1 MADIKNFSQLYN
13 FIMNIEEDT
22 IIPFLNEKWKGKD
35 KQESL
40 FRLFADLN
48 VIKEF
53 DNYSLCD
60 GNFNE
65 GTLSKNNVRSILFD
79 KNLKDKGDKSDLSL
93 ISNDCK
99 TLIATTSK
107 SLDSYC
113 IGDLET
119 DPIQLIYKQKYA
131 SIYSQLRICIVVRD
145 KHELYELA
153 KKAERTSKRIK
164 DIISDPS
171 TIIFDWTDINIW
183 FNIAKDVYKDK
194 TVKDIC
200 KFAKPPL
207 INKFHQKI
215 AIMNTIAISQ
225 YYKDILWGQ
234 IPRSGKSYIIAGTI
248 YNASSSKCDNGD
260 FNVLIITTA
269 PNETKEQYLDM
280 FNSYCQFEDFTIHYM
295 NDVKKP
301 KLAKKNIIICSK
313 QFLQTKG
320 VKEDKVKSIKWLKD
334 LKFNWRFIDES
345 HNGGT
350 TDLSKKVLEAYG
362 NTEGVIS
369 VYITATYMKPQQTFN
384 IPIEATVLWDLE
396 DVKLCKTID
405 KEASVNKLVAKYG
418 DNVLKVLA
426 KSSKDEIKEDYS
438 RYPTLEFMKFDFKYE
453 VKRAIIDK
461 YKDTNKGFS
470 TEAIFLLKYK
480 ETKDKA
486 GKSVV
491 DTIGE
496 FQDEGGVINLLQ
508 SIFGKEEHDD
518 IFTTKDTSSVFSE
531 ISRMSKN
538 GNINSRSFSVEDPL
552 IVLAFLP
559 CNLHNTPLS
568 RLQET
573 LRNLIIKNNILPEY
587 DVIYL
592 NSKDNNSRTSK
603 EIINDALKNVK
614 LANKKGLLVLS
625 GRMCSLAISLPKCDI
640 VLMLNNTESYDAY
653 YQMIFRCMTEDAN
666 KKIGFVVDMNLQR
679 VCCVIAEYAAKI
691 CKGNNTTTKDGIK
704 YVLEQNIIGFRST
717 EWMNNYFGLS
727 NVNIDNVVN
736 EVYNIYTSNP
746 SNAIDGILKSLDF
759 KITVLTKHQDL
770 FNKIFSTKASAKNV
784 KKVLDDLTNSIEV
797 KKGIEC
803 VLFDDNSLAE
813 SGDACDDN
821 SSVVSDTSI
830 TSIIHPIK
838 NVNFITD
845 IMRPLMSLLCIL
857 TTNAEGS
864 ATTFKDLCIWIKG
877 SKEEKSIII
886 SQLAIW
892 WNKTAS
898 ITSDT
903 GDVIDMFINLYDTYL
918 YNNDVFNTAF
928 MRLKEMFCIARNNKD
943 ELSKI
948 IDKYLVPQDIEK
960 KQNAEVSTPYILR
973 KEMISK
979 IPEDFWKYPRTVF
992 EPCAGKGGFL
1002 LDIINKFME
1011 GLKEL
1016 YEDEEERYR
1025 VIVEECLYWAE
1036 FNATNVYICK
1046 LLLDPFGKYK
1056 LNYNEGDTLV
1066 LDIKEKWAIN
1076 GFDAVIGNPP
1086 YQENNDDGRKAL
1098 NHNLWSDFINFS
1110 FNILNKDGYLL
1121 FITPNSWMSPTSK
1134 NNGVF
1139 YDNYIIYLNIS
1150 ECEKWFDVGSKFSYY
1165 LIQKTP
1171 NKKETEIRCL
1181 YNKTIYDSKI
1191 LIDGYNFLPMLL
1203 CDKSLSIIKKFYN
1216 NDLPKVSF
1224 KSSCELHNTTKK
1236 YNIKDTKD
1244 DIYKYSIRHTTK
1256 RNIRYSN
1263 IKHSLSD
1270 SNKILMNLSG
1280 NLYPIYDDGK
1290 LGFTQAQMY
1299 LLIDDNKYIDVL
1311 NSKIYRLIFEI
1322 SKWSGFNIEKVYH
1335 NIPYIEYEKDISRL
1349 LNITNDELE
1358 FIDTY
1363 YML

>member
-1 MADIKNFSQLYN
+1 MADMKNFSQLYDVV
-13 FIMNIEEDT
+13 MNIEENT
-22 IIPFLNEKWKGKD
+22 IIPFLNEKWIGKD

-40 FRLFADLN
+40 FRLFAYLN

-65 GTLSKNNVRSILFD
+65 GTLSKNSVRTILFD

-93 ISNDCK
+93 ISNDCE

-119 DPIQLIYKQKYA
+119 DPIQLIYQQKYV
-131 SIYSQLRICIVVRD
+131 SRYSLRICIVVRD

-164 DIISDPS
+164 DVISDPS
-171 TIIFDWTDINIW
+171 TIIFDWTDIDIW

-207 INKFHQKI
+207 INKFHQNI

-248 YNASSSKCDNGD
+248 YKAMATTTTATTNT
-260 FNVLIITTA
+260 FNIIIITTA
-269 PNETKEQYLDM
+269 PNETKEQYLEM

-301 KLAKKNIIICSK
+301 KLTNKNIIICSK

-334 LKFNWRFIDES
+334 MKFNWRFIDES

-369 VYITATYMKPQQTFN
+369 VYITATYMKPRQTFN

-396 DVKLCKTID
+396 DVKLCQSID
-405 KEASVNKLVAKYG
+405 KEASVNKLVEKYG
-418 DNVLKVLA
+418 DCVLKVLA
-426 KSSKDEIKEDYS
+426 KSNKDDIKEDYS

-453 VKRAIIDK
+453 VKQAIIDK

-470 TEAIFLLKYK
+470 AEAIFLLKYK

-486 GKSVV
+486 VKSVV

-496 FQDEGGVINLLQ
+496 FQDEEGVINLLH
-508 SIFGKEEHDD
+508 SIFGKEEYDD

-531 ISRMSKN
+531 ISRICKN

-573 LRNLIIKNNILPEY
+573 LRNVIIKHNILPEY

-625 GRMCSLAISLPKCDI
+625 GRMCSLAVSLPKCDI
-640 VLMLNNTESYDAY
+640 VLMLNNTESYDTY

-691 CKGNNTTTKDGIK
+691 CKGNNTTTKDAIK

-727 NVNIDNVVN
+727 NVNIDKVVN
-736 EVYNIYTSNP
+736 EVYNIYSSNP

-759 KITVLTKHQDL
+759 KIKVLTKHQEL
-770 FNKIFSTKASAKNV
+770 FNKIFSTKASAKKI
-784 KKVLDDLTNSIEV
+784 KKVLGDLTNNIEV
-797 KKGIEC
+797 KKGI
-803 VLFDDNSLAE
+803 DNLVFGD
-813 SGDACDDN
+813 SGDSGDN
-821 SSVVSDTSI
+821 SSVISDDTDTS
-830 TSIIHPIK
+830 TGSIIK
-838 NVNFITD
+838 NVNLMTD
-845 IMRPLMSLLCIL
+845 IIKPLMSLLCIL
-857 TTNAEGS
+857 TTNADGS
-864 ATTFKDLCIWIKG
+864 ATTFKDMCIWIKG

-903 GDVIDMFINLYDTYL
+903 SDVIDMFITLYDTYL
-918 YNNDVFNTAF
+918 YNNEEFNSAF
-928 MRLKEMFCIARNNKD
+928 MRLKEMFCISKNNKD

-960 KQNAEVSTPYILR
+960 QQNAEVSTPYILR

-979 IPEDFWKYPRTVF
+979 IPDDFWKSPRKVF

-1002 LDIINKFME
+1002 LDIINKFMN
-1011 GLKEL
+1011 GLQEL

-1025 VIVEECLYWAE
+1025 VIVEECLYWSE

-1056 LNYNEGDTLV
+1056 LNYNKGDTLA
-1066 LDIKEKWAIN
+1066 LDIKEKWAID

-1086 YQENNDDGRKAL
+1086 YQNSNGSSNGTLWDKFILYGL
-1098 NHNLWSDFINFS
+1098 NYLKYNGYLVYVNPSGWR
-1110 FNILNKDGYLL
+1110 NILGKFKNIQLEMKKYWIKYLEIHNENDGLKLFNAETRYDWYILQKNTDGDVITEIMFEDKKVKEINIKNLEFIPNGDYELYNTLLAKENEERCEVLHNESIYEIRKKWMSKIKSNEYNIPCVYMINNKDVIKPLY
-1121 FITPNSWMSPTSK
+1121 SSK
-1134 NNGVF
+1134 NNGHIGISKLMWSNGRIKSIGSCIDYEGEYGLTQFAYAIV
-1139 YDNYIIYLNIS
+1139 DEKNKLEYI
-1150 ECEKWFDVGSKFSYY
+1150 
-1165 LIQKTP
+1165 
-1171 NKKETEIRCL
+1171 KKAF
-1181 YNKTIYDSKI
+1181 DSKRFRK
-1191 LIDGYNFLPMLL
+1191 LMEL
-1203 CDKSLSIIKKFYN
+1203 CAVGQLTINYKIIKLFR
-1216 NDLPKVSF
+1216 
-1224 KSSCELHNTTKK
+1224 
-1236 YNIKDTKD
+1236 KDFWK
-1244 DIYKYSIRHTTK
+1244 
-1256 RNIRYSN
+1256 
-1263 IKHSLSD
+1263 
-1270 SNKILMNLSG
+1270 
-1280 NLYPIYDDGK
+1280 
-1290 LGFTQAQMY
+1290 
-1299 LLIDDNKYIDVL
+1299 
-1311 NSKIYRLIFEI
+1311 
-1322 SKWSGFNIEKVYH
+1322 
-1335 NIPYIEYEKDISRL
+1335 
-1349 LNITNDELE
+1349 E
-1358 FIDTY
+1358 FI
-1363 YML
+1363 

>member
-1 MADIKNFSQLYN
+1 MADMKNFSQLYN
-13 FIMNIEEDT
+13 FIMDIKEDT
-22 IIPFLNEKWKGKD
+22 IIPFLNEKWIGKD

-40 FRLFADLN
+40 FRLFAYLN

-65 GTLSKNNVRSILFD
+65 GTLSKNSVRTILFD

-93 ISNDCK
+93 ISNDCE

-119 DPIQLIYKQKYA
+119 DPIQLIYQQKYV
-131 SIYSQLRICIVVRD
+131 SRYSQLRICIVVRD

-171 TIIFDWTDINIW
+171 TIIFDWTDIDIW

-194 TVKDIC
+194 TIKDIC

-207 INKFHQKI
+207 INKFHQNI
-215 AIMNTIAISQ
+215 AIVNTIAISQ
-225 YYKDILWGQ
+225 YYKNILWGQ

-248 YNASSSKCDNGD
+248 YKAIANTNT
-260 FNVLIITTA
+260 FNIIIITTA
-269 PNETKEQYLDM
+269 PNETREQYLEM

-301 KLAKKNIIICSK
+301 KLTNKNIIICSK

-334 LKFNWRFIDES
+334 MKFNWRFIDES

-350 TDLSKKVLEAYG
+350 TELSKKVLEAYG

-396 DVKLCKTID
+396 DVKLCQSID
-405 KEASVNKLVAKYG
+405 KEPSVNKLVAKYG
-418 DNVLKVLA
+418 DCVLKVLA
-426 KSSKDEIKEDYS
+426 RSSKDEIKEDYS

-470 TEAIFLLKYK
+470 AEAIFLLKYK

-486 GKSVV
+486 GKLVV
-491 DTIGE
+491 DTINE
-496 FQDEGGVINLLQ
+496 FQDEGGVINLLH

-518 IFTTKDTSSVFSE
+518 IFITKDTSSVFSE
-531 ISRMSKN
+531 ISKMCKN

-552 IVLAFLP
+552 IALAFLP

-568 RLQET
+568 RLQEA
-573 LRNLIIKNNILPEY
+573 LRNLIIKHNILPEY

-625 GRMCSLAISLPKCDI
+625 GRMCSLAVSLPKCDI

-653 YQMIFRCMTEDAN
+653 YQMIFRCMTEDTN

-691 CKGNNTTTKDGIK
+691 CKGNTKMKDAIK

-717 EWMNNYFGLS
+717 EWMKNYFGLS

-736 EVYNIYTSNP
+736 EVYSIYSSNP
-746 SNAIDGILKSLDF
+746 SNAIEGILKSLDL
-759 KITVLTKHQDL
+759 KIKVLTKDQEL
-770 FNKIFSTKASAKNV
+770 FNKIFTTKASPKMVKNV
-784 KKVLDDLTNSIEV
+784 LNELTNSIEV
-797 KKGIEC
+797 KKGI
-803 VLFDDNSLAE
+803 DSLVFGD
-813 SGDACDDN
+813 SGDN
-821 SSVVSDTSI
+821 SSVVSDDTDTSTGSI
-830 TSIIHPIK
+830 TKNIK
-838 NVNFITD
+838 NVNLMND
-845 IMRPLMSLLCIL
+845 IIKPLMSLLCIL

-864 ATTFKDLCIWIKG
+864 ATTFKDLCIWIKS
-877 SKEEKSIII
+877 SKEENSIII

-892 WNKTAS
+892 WNKMET

-903 GDVIDMFINLYDTYL
+903 SEWIDMFITLYDTYL
-918 YNNDVFNTAF
+918 YNHDEFNSAF
-928 MRLKEMFCIARNNKD
+928 TRLKEMFCIAKNNKD

-973 KEMISK
+973 KDMISK
-979 IPEDFWKYPRTVF
+979 IPNDFWRSPKKVF

-1002 LDIINKFME
+1002 LDIINKFMD
-1011 GLKEL
+1011 GLQEL

-1036 FNATNVYICK
+1036 FNSTNVYICK

-1056 LNYNEGDTLV
+1056 LNYNEGDTLQ
-1066 LDIKEKWAIN
+1066 LDIKEKWAID

-1086 YQENNDDGRKAL
+1086 YNDATGNKGKGHCIWVNFVEKAFKE
-1098 NHNLWSDFINFS
+1098 W
-1110 FNILNKDGYLL
+1110 LNKDAYLL
-1121 FITPNSWMSPTSK
+1121 YVHPAVWRQVNHPLQKIIK
-1134 NNGVF
+1134 ERQ
-1139 YDNYIIYLNIS
+1139 IIYLEIHNIEDGLKIFKCS
-1150 ECEKWFDVGSKFSYY
+1150 TRYDWY
-1165 LIQKTP
+1165 LIQNRDYTDKTIIKCEDGIIEEENLLEWDYIP
-1171 NKKETEIRCL
+1171 NMMFNELKDLCNSNIKLDIWRYRSTYSTENKKLVSKVENDDYKYPLIYTINKANDISYRYTNNNTLGHFNKSKFIFSNGAGFICDNAGEYGLTEWAYC
-1181 YNKTIYDSKI
+1181 IYDIKENLELIEKCFRSNKFNKI
-1191 LIDGYNFLPMLL
+1191 KRAIQLD
-1203 CDKSLSIIKKFYN
+1203 
-1216 NDLPKVSF
+1216 
-1224 KSSCELHNTTKK
+1224 SST
-1236 YNIKDTKD
+1236 YNIKVMKYFKKEF
-1244 DIYKYSIRHTTK
+1244 YK
-1256 RNIRYSN
+1256 
-1263 IKHSLSD
+1263 
-1270 SNKILMNLSG
+1270 
-1280 NLYPIYDDGK
+1280 
-1290 LGFTQAQMY
+1290 
-1299 LLIDDNKYIDVL
+1299 
-1311 NSKIYRLIFEI
+1311 
-1322 SKWSGFNIEKVYH
+1322 
-1335 NIPYIEYEKDISRL
+1335 
-1349 LNITNDELE
+1349 E
-1358 FIDTY
+1358 FI
-1363 YML
+1363 

>member
-1 MADIKNFSQLYN
+1 MADIKNFSQLYDVV
-13 FIMNIEEDT
+13 MNIKDDT
-22 IIPFLNEKWKGKD
+22 IIPFLNEKWIGKD
-35 KQESL
+35 KQETL
-40 FRLFADLN
+40 FRLFAYLN

-65 GTLSKNNVRSILFD
+65 GTLSKNSVRTILFD

-93 ISNDCK
+93 ISNDCE

-119 DPIQLIYKQKYA
+119 DPIQLIYQQKYV
-131 SIYSQLRICIVVRD
+131 SRYSLRICIVVRD

-164 DIISDPS
+164 DVISDPS
-171 TIIFDWTDINIW
+171 TIIFDWTDIDIW

-207 INKFHQKI
+207 INKFHQNI
-215 AIMNTIAISQ
+215 AITNTIAISQ

-248 YNASSSKCDNGD
+248 YKANTNATTTAA
-260 FNVLIITTA
+260 FNIIIITTA
-269 PNETKEQYLDM
+269 PNETKEQFLNM

-301 KLAKKNIIICSK
+301 KLTNKNIIICSK

-334 LKFNWRFIDES
+334 MKFNWRFIDES

-396 DVKLCKTID
+396 DVKLCQSID
-405 KEASVNKLVAKYG
+405 KEPSVNKLIAKYG
-418 DNVLKVLA
+418 DCVLKVLA
-426 KSSKDEIKEDYS
+426 RSSKDEIKEDYS

-453 VKRAIIDK
+453 VKQAIIDK

-491 DTIGE
+491 DTINE
-496 FQDEGGVINLLQ
+496 FQDEGGVINLLH

-518 IFTTKDTSSVFSE
+518 IFTIKDTSSVFSE
-531 ISRMSKN
+531 ISKMCKN

-573 LRNLIIKNNILPEY
+573 LRNVIIKHNILPEY
-587 DVIYL
+587 DVVYL

-625 GRMCSLAISLPKCDI
+625 GRMCSLAVSLPKCDI
-640 VLMLNNTESYDAY
+640 VLMLNNTESYDTY

-691 CKGNNTTTKDGIK
+691 CKGNNTKMKDAIK

-727 NVNIDNVVN
+727 NVNIDKVVN
-736 EVYNIYTSNP
+736 EVYNIYSSNP

-759 KITVLTKHQDL
+759 KIKVLTKHQEL
-770 FNKIFSTKASAKNV
+770 FNNIFSTKASAKKI
-784 KKVLDDLTNSIEV
+784 KKVLGDLTNNIEV
-797 KKGIEC
+797 KKGI
-803 VLFDDNSLAE
+803 DNLVFSD
-813 SGDACDDN
+813 SGDN
-821 SSVVSDTSI
+821 SSVVSDDTDTSTGSI
-830 TSIIHPIK
+830 TKNIK
-838 NVNFITD
+838 NVNLMTD

-857 TTNAEGS
+857 TTNADGS
-864 ATTFKDLCIWIKG
+864 ATTFKDMCIWIKG

-903 GDVIDMFINLYDTYL
+903 SDVIDMFITLYDTYL
-918 YNNDVFNTAF
+918 YNNEEFNSAF
-928 MRLKEMFCIARNNKD
+928 MRLKEMFCIAKNNKD

-960 KQNAEVSTPYILR
+960 QQNAEVSTPYILR

-979 IPEDFWKYPRTVF
+979 IPDDFWKSPRKVF

-1002 LDIINKFME
+1002 LDIINKFMN
-1011 GLKEL
+1011 GLQEL

-1025 VIVEECLYWAE
+1025 VIVEECLYWSE

-1056 LNYNEGDTLV
+1056 LNYNKGDTLV
-1066 LDIKEKWAIN
+1066 LDIKEKWAID

-1086 YQENNDDGRKAL
+1086 YQNSNGSSNGTLWDKFILYGL
-1098 NHNLWSDFINFS
+1098 NYLKYNGYLVYVNPSGWR
-1110 FNILNKDGYLL
+1110 NILGKFKNIQLEMKKYWIKYLEIHNENDGLKLFNAETRYDWYILQKNTDGDVITEIMFEDKKVKEINIKNLEFIPNGDYELYNTLLAKENEERCEVLHNESIYEIRKKWMSKIKSNEYNIPCVYMINNKDVIKPLY
-1121 FITPNSWMSPTSK
+1121 SSK
-1134 NNGVF
+1134 NNGHIGISKLMWSNGRIKSIGS
-1139 YDNYIIYLNIS
+1139 YIDNNGEYGLTQFAYAIVDEKDKLEYI
-1150 ECEKWFDVGSKFSYY
+1150 
-1165 LIQKTP
+1165 
-1171 NKKETEIRCL
+1171 KKAF
-1181 YNKTIYDSKI
+1181 DSKRFRK
-1191 LIDGYNFLPMLL
+1191 LMEL
-1203 CDKSLSIIKKFYN
+1203 CAVGQLTINYKIIKLFR
-1216 NDLPKVSF
+1216 
-1224 KSSCELHNTTKK
+1224 
-1236 YNIKDTKD
+1236 KDFWK
-1244 DIYKYSIRHTTK
+1244 
-1256 RNIRYSN
+1256 
-1263 IKHSLSD
+1263 
-1270 SNKILMNLSG
+1270 
-1280 NLYPIYDDGK
+1280 
-1290 LGFTQAQMY
+1290 
-1299 LLIDDNKYIDVL
+1299 
-1311 NSKIYRLIFEI
+1311 
-1322 SKWSGFNIEKVYH
+1322 
-1335 NIPYIEYEKDISRL
+1335 
-1349 LNITNDELE
+1349 E
-1358 FIDTY
+1358 FI
-1363 YML
+1363 

>member
-1 MADIKNFSQLYN
+1 MVDMKNFSQLYDVV
-13 FIMNIEEDT
+13 MNIKEDT
-22 IIPFLNEKWKGKD
+22 IIPFLNEKWIGKD

-40 FRLFADLN
+40 FRLFAYLN

-65 GTLSKNNVRSILFD
+65 GTLTKNTVRSILFD

-93 ISNDCK
+93 ISNDCE

-119 DPIQLIYKQKYA
+119 DPIQLIYQQKYV
-131 SIYSQLRICIVVRD
+131 SRYSLRICIVVRD

-164 DIISDPS
+164 DVISDPS
-171 TIIFDWTDINIW
+171 TIIFDWTDIDIW

-207 INKFHQKI
+207 INKFHQNI

-248 YNASSSKCDNGD
+248 YKAMATTATNA
-260 FNVLIITTA
+260 FNIIIITTA
-269 PNETKEQYLDM
+269 PNETKEQFLNM

-301 KLAKKNIIICSK
+301 KLTNKNIIICSK

-334 LKFNWRFIDES
+334 MKFNWRFIDES

-350 TDLSKKVLEAYG
+350 TDLSKKVLDAYG
-362 NTEGVIS
+362 NTDGVIS

-396 DVKLCKTID
+396 DVKLCQSID
-405 KEASVNKLVAKYG
+405 KEPSVNKLVAKYG
-418 DNVLKVLA
+418 DCVLKVLA
-426 KSSKDEIKEDYS
+426 RSSKDEIKEDYS

-453 VKRAIIDK
+453 VKQAIIDK

-470 TEAIFLLKYK
+470 AEAIFLLKYK

-491 DTIGE
+491 DTINE
-496 FQDEGGVINLLQ
+496 FQDEGGVINLLH

-531 ISRMSKN
+531 ISKMCKN
-538 GNINSRSFSVEDPL
+538 GNIKSRSFSVEDPL
-552 IVLAFLP
+552 IVLACLP

-573 LRNLIIKNNILPEY
+573 LRNVIIKHNILPEY
-587 DVIYL
+587 DVVYL

-625 GRMCSLAISLPKCDI
+625 GRMCSLAVSLHKCDI
-640 VLMLNNTESYDAY
+640 VLMLNNTESYDTY

-691 CKGNNTTTKDGIK
+691 CKGNNTTTKDAIK

-717 EWMNNYFGLS
+717 EWMKNYFGLS

-736 EVYNIYTSNP
+736 EVYSIYSSNP
-746 SNAIDGILKSLDF
+746 SNAIDGILKSLDL
-759 KITVLTKHQDL
+759 KIKVLTKDQEL
-770 FNKIFSTKASAKNV
+770 FNKIFSTKASAKKI
-784 KKVLDDLTNSIEV
+784 KKVLGDLTNNIEV
-797 KKGIEC
+797 KKGI
-803 VLFDDNSLAE
+803 DNLVFSD
-813 SGDACDDN
+813 SGDN
-821 SSVVSDTSI
+821 SSVVSDDTDTS
-830 TSIIHPIK
+830 TGSIIK
-838 NVNFITD
+838 NVNLMTD

-857 TTNAEGS
+857 TTNADGS

-903 GDVIDMFINLYDTYL
+903 SDVIDMFITLYDTYL
-918 YNNDVFNTAF
+918 YNNEEFNSAF
-928 MRLKEMFCIARNNKD
+928 MRLKEMFCIAKNNKD

-960 KQNAEVSTPYILR
+960 QQNAEVSTPYVLR

-979 IPEDFWKYPRTVF
+979 IPDDFWKSPKKVF

-1011 GLKEL
+1011 GLQEL

-1025 VIVEECLYWAE
+1025 VIAEECLYWSE

-1056 LNYNEGDTLV
+1056 LNYNKGDTLA
-1066 LDIKEKWAIN
+1066 LDIKEKWAID

-1086 YQENNDDGRKAL
+1086 YQNSNGSSNGTLWDKFILYGL
-1098 NHNLWSDFINFS
+1098 NYLKYNGYLVYVNPSGWR
-1110 FNILNKDGYLL
+1110 NILGKFKNIQLEMKKYWIKYLEIHNENDGLKL
-1121 FITPNSWMSPTSK
+1121 FNAETRYDWYILQK
-1134 NNGVF
+1134 NTDGNV
-1139 YDNYIIYLNIS
+1139 I
-1150 ECEKWFDVGSKFSYY
+1150 
-1165 LIQKTP
+1165 
-1171 NKKETEIRCL
+1171 TEIM
-1181 YNKTIYDSKI
+1181 
-1191 LIDGYNFLPMLL
+1191 FE
-1203 CDKSLSIIKKFYN
+1203 DKNVKEI
-1216 NDLPKVSF
+1216 
-1224 KSSCELHNTTKK
+1224 
-1236 YNIKDTKD
+1236 NIK
-1244 DIYKYSIRHTTK
+1244 
-1256 RNIRYSN
+1256 N
-1263 IKHSLSD
+1263 
-1270 SNKILMNLSG
+1270 
-1280 NLYPIYDDGK
+1280 
-1290 LGFTQAQMY
+1290 
-1299 LLIDDNKYIDVL
+1299 
-1311 NSKIYRLIFEI
+1311 
-1322 SKWSGFNIEKVYH
+1322 
-1335 NIPYIEYEKDISRL
+1335 
-1349 LNITNDELE
+1349 LE
-1358 FIDTY
+1358 FIPNGDYELYNTLLAKENEERCEVLY
-1363 YML
+1363 DRTSYGCDKKWVSKDKSQKFIYPCVYTCNSKNKLKLFYSSNENGNGMNKTKVIWSNGRIKSIGSYIDNNGEYGLTQFAYAIVDEKDKLEYIKKAFDSKRFRKLMELCAVGQLTINYKIIKLFRKDFWKEFI